1 MLVKG
6 CQECKDLH
14 TGWKAL
20 TGADSQLC
28 MMHET
33 KLWKSSRI
41 SLKLTVGRKMSAHFS
56 CRSGGGNLA
65 PQWAGLT
72 GG

>member
-41 SLKLTVGRKMSAHFS
+41 SLKLTVGRKWAHIS
-56 CRSGGGNLA
+56 LSGA
-65 PQWAGLT
+65 VAGIWLRN
-72 GG
+72 GQD